1 MTASW
6 LRFASGLSEMHFT
19 VAIVGRP
26 NVGKSTLFN
35 RLVGRRHAL
44 VDDSPG
50 VTRDRRE
57 GEAALGPL
65 RFTVID
71 TAGLVEAAPDSLE
84 ARMLEQTHLAAE
96 AADVSLL
103 MIDGRAGVT
112 PDDRYFAAA
121 MRKLGRSVIL
131 VVNKCEGKA
140 GQDGLFDAYSLGMGD
155 PVAVSA
161 EHGQG
166 MSELYDALEPY
177 GGALEATDQEEAA
190 DKPLQLAI
198 VGRPNAGKSTLL
210 NRLVGEERTV
220 TGPEPGITR
229 DAIAVAWS
237 YQGRAIKLVDT
248 AGMRRRAKVVARLE
262 QMSVTD
268 TLRVIRM
275 AEFVLLLLDADMAL
289 ERQDLSIARLVVEE
303 GRGLIIVINKWDMV
317 ARGRRALL
325 KTIDQRLADSLPQI
339 RGVPVVPLSALH
351 GEGVDKLMPK
361 VFKTYETW
369 NKRVSTGRLNRWLEG
384 VVAAHPPPMAGGR
397 RIKLRYMTQIKA
409 RPPTFALFVRRP
421 KALPDAYQRYL
432 VNQLRDAFKFDGVPI
447 RLLLRAGKN
456 PYAPDR

>member
-1 MTASW
+1 
-6 LRFASGLSEMHFT
+6 MHFT

-57 GEAALGPL
+57 GEASLGPL
-65 RFTVID
+65 RFTVVD
-71 TAGLVEAAPDSLE
+71 TAGLVEAAAGSLE
-84 ARMLEQTHLAAE
+84 ARMLEQTTLAAE
-96 AADVSLL
+96 TADVSLL
-103 MIDGRAGVT
+103 VVDGRAGVT
-112 PDDRYFAAA
+112 PDDRYFADA

-131 VVNKCEGKA
+131 LVNKCEGKA
-140 GQDGLFDAYSLGMGD
+140 GEDGLFDAYSLGMGD
-155 PVAVSA
+155 PVAISA
-161 EHGQG
+161 EHGRG
-166 MSELYDALEPY
+166 MNELYDALEPY
-177 GGALEATDQEEAA
+177 GGELGSEDEEDT

-210 NRLVGEERTV
+210 NRLVGEERAI

-237 YQGRAIKLVDT
+237 HQGRPIKLVDT
-248 AGMRRRAKVVARLE
+248 AGMRRRAKVIDKLE
-262 QMSVTD
+262 KLSVGD

-275 AEFVLLLLDADMAL
+275 AEIVLLLLEADMAL
-289 ERQDLSIARLVVEE
+289 ERQDLTIARMVAEE
-303 GRGLIIVINKWDMV
+303 GRGLVIVVNKWDTV
-317 ARGRRALL
+317 ARGARKSLL
-325 KTIDQRLADSLPQI
+325 KNIQDRLAITLPQV
-339 RGVPVVPLSALH
+339 RDVPLITLSALH
-351 GEGVDKLMPK
+351 GEGVDKLLPK
-361 VFKTYETW
+361 IIKTHELW
-369 NKRVSTGRLNRWLEG
+369 NKRVTTSRLNRWLEG
-384 VVAAHPPPMAGGR
+384 VLAAHPPPMASGR
-397 RIKLRYMTQIKA
+397 RIKIRYMTQVKA
-409 RPPTFALFVRRP
+409 RPPTFALFVSRP

-432 VNQLRDAFKFDGVPI
+432 INQLRDAFTLDGVPI

>member
-1 MTASW
+1 
-6 LRFASGLSEMHFT
+6 MHFT

-26 NVGKSTLFN
+26 NVGKSTLYN

-44 VDDSPG
+44 VDDRPG

-71 TAGLVEAAPDSLE
+71 TAGLVEAAPDSLQS
-84 ARMLEQTHLAAE
+84 RMVEQTTLAAE
-96 AADVSLL
+96 AADVTLL
-103 MIDGRAGVT
+103 VVDGRAGIT
-112 PDDRYFAAA
+112 PDDRHFAAA
-121 MRKLGRSVIL
+121 MRKLGGAVIL

-140 GQDGLFDAYSLGMGD
+140 GEDGLLESYALGMGD

-177 GGALEATDQEEAA
+177 GGKDDIPPSEAA
-190 DKPLQLAI
+190 EDNPLKLVI

-210 NRLVGEERTV
+210 NRLVGEERTI

-237 YQGRAIKLVDT
+237 HQGRPVKLVDT
-248 AGMRRRAKVVARLE
+248 AGLRRRAKVIERLE
-262 QMSVTD
+262 QLSVED
-268 TLRVIRM
+268 TLRVVRL
-275 AEFVLLLLDADMAL
+275 AEMVVLVLDADIAL
-289 ERQDLSIARLVVEE
+289 ERQDLTIARLVAEE
-303 GRGLIIVINKWDMV
+303 GRGLVIVINKWDMV
-317 ARGRRALL
+317 GRGRRALL
-325 KTIDQRLADSLPQI
+325 ASLRMRLADSLPQV
-339 RGVPVVPLSALH
+339 RGVPLVTLSALH
-351 GEGVDKLMPK
+351 GEGVDKLMPM

-369 NKRVSTGRLNRWLEG
+369 NKRVPTGRLNRWLEG
-384 VVAAHPPPMAGGR
+384 VAAAHPPPMAAGR

-409 RPPTFALFVRRP
+409 RPPTFALFISRP

-432 VNQLRDAFKFDGVPI
+432 VNQLRDAFKLDGVPI
-447 RLLLRAGKN
+447 RLLLRSGKN
-456 PYAPDR
+456 PYAPGG

>member
-1 MTASW
+1 
-6 LRFASGLSEMHFT
+6 MHFT

-57 GEAALGPL
+57 GEASLGPL
-65 RFTVID
+65 RFTVVD
-71 TAGLVEAAPDSLE
+71 TAGLVEAAAGSLE
-84 ARMLEQTHLAAE
+84 ARMLEQTTLAAE
-96 AADVSLL
+96 TADVSLL
-103 MIDGRAGVT
+103 VVDGRAGVT
-112 PDDRYFAAA
+112 PDDRYFADA

-131 VVNKCEGKA
+131 LVNKCEGKA
-140 GQDGLFDAYSLGMGD
+140 GEDGLFDAYSLGMGD
-155 PVAVSA
+155 PVAISA
-161 EHGQG
+161 EHGRG
-166 MSELYDALEPY
+166 MNELYDALEPY
-177 GGALEATDQEEAA
+177 GGELGSEDEEDT

-210 NRLVGEERTV
+210 NRLVGEERAI

-237 YQGRAIKLVDT
+237 HQGRPIKLVDT
-248 AGMRRRAKVVARLE
+248 AGMRRRAKVIDKLE
-262 QMSVTD
+262 KLSVGD

-275 AEFVLLLLDADMAL
+275 AEIVLLLLEADMAL
-289 ERQDLSIARLVVEE
+289 ERQDLTIARMVAEE
-303 GRGLIIVINKWDMV
+303 GRGLVIVVNKWDTV
-317 ARGRRALL
+317 ARGARKSLL
-325 KTIDQRLADSLPQI
+325 KNIQDRLAITLPQV
-339 RGVPVVPLSALH
+339 RDVPLITLSALH
-351 GEGVDKLMPK
+351 GEGVDKLLPK
-361 VFKTYETW
+361 IIKTHELW
-369 NKRVSTGRLNRWLEG
+369 NKRVTTSRLNRWLEG
-384 VVAAHPPPMAGGR
+384 VLAAHPPPMASGR
-397 RIKLRYMTQIKA
+397 RIKIRYMTQVKA
-409 RPPTFALFVRRP
+409 RPPTFALFVSRP

-432 VNQLRDAFKFDGVPI
+432 INQLRDAFKLDGVPI

>member
-6 LRFASGLSEMHFT
+6 SLFASGLSEMHFT

-121 MRKLGRSVIL
+121 MRKLGRSAIL

-166 MSELYDALEPY
+166 MSELYDALGPY
-177 GGALEATDQEEAA
+177 GGALEETDQAAA

-210 NRLVGEERTV
+210 NCLVGEERTV

-237 YQGRAIKLVDT
+237 YKGRAIKLVDT

-325 KTIDQRLADSLPQI
+325 KCIDQRLADSLPQN

-351 GEGVDKLMPK
+351 GEGVDKLLPK

-409 RPPTFALFVRRP
+409 RPPTFALFVSRP

-432 VNQLRDAFKFDGVPI
+432 TNQLRDAFKLDGVPI

-456 PYAPDR
+456 PYAPGR